1 MNFELTGLCMVAYF
15 AGSIPFGYLV
25 GRLGYGK
32 DIRKI
37 GSGNIGFANVTRTF
51 GWVAGLLTLIGDMG
65 KGLIPVLLAR
75 HLYGEGWQAL
85 LTGFFAI
92 LGAVFSLWLRFRG
105 GKGVGAS
112 AGVFAGLAPIPF
124 LFALAGYLIVLSIFG
139 YSSLGSLAGALILPT
154 VLLVQKVANG
164 GVDPYAGTVIV
175 AIAASLLIVWLH
187 RGNIR
192 RIATGTERKLTRS
205 K

>member
-1 MNFELTGLCMVAYF
+1 MIAKLAGLCVLAYL
-15 AGSIPFGYLV
+15 AGSIPFGYLI
-25 GRLGYGK
+25 GRLAYGK

-51 GWVAGLLTLIGDMG
+51 GWLAGMVTLVGDVG
-65 KGLIPVLLAR
+65 KGLGPVLLAR
-75 HLYGEGWQAL
+75 CFFGESWQPI

-92 LGAVFSLWLRFRG
+92 LGAVFSLCLGFKG
-105 GKGVGAS
+105 GKGVGTS

-124 LFALAGYLIVLSIFG
+124 LWALSGYLLVLSIFR
-139 YSSLGSLAGALILPT
+139 YSSLGSLTGAVILPLALLLQKT
-154 VLLVQKVANG
+154 VRG
-164 GVDPYAGTVIV
+164 GTDPYGGTVIV
-175 AIAASLLIVWLH
+175 AMVASLLIIWLH

-192 RIATGTERKLTRS
+192 RIAAGTERKLTHD